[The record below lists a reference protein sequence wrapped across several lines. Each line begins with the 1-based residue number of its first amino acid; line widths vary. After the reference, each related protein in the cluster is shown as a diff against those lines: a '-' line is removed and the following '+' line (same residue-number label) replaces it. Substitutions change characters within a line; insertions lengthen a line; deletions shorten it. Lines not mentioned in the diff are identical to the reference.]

1 MDTEGFGSTIRSQS
15 YDIKL
20 FSLALLL
27 SSQFVY
33 NSRGVIDG
41 NAIED
46 LSLVVELTKHIH
58 VMSQSGSDS
67 GRKFGNYFPHFLW
80 ILRDFTLKLQV
91 LLCDTLVNQL
101 CFLLTDCAS
110 TLVEFCCVIFQPCPL
125 LQSDGKTMSSKEYL
139 ENALK
144 QDDDAID
151 EASLRQD
158 GVRAMIKAF
167 FPQRDC
173 VTLIRPILEES
184 KLQNL
189 IDQPCVHDIH

>member
-1 MDTEGFGSTIRSQS
+1 MWKIVLTLHR
-15 YDIKL
+15 
-20 FSLALLL
+20 
-27 SSQFVY
+27 VY
-33 NSRGVIDG
+33 FPP
-41 NAIED
+41 
-46 LSLVVELTKHIH
+46 
-58 VMSQSGSDS
+58 QSGD
-67 GRKFGNYFPHFLW
+67 
-80 ILRDFTLKLQV
+80 
-91 LLCDTLVNQL
+91 
-101 CFLLTDCAS
+101 
-110 TLVEFCCVIFQPCPL
+110 
-125 LQSDGKTMSSKEYL
+125 KTMSSKEYL

-189 IDQPCVHDIH
+189 IDQPCVILPLPMLLSHCRPDVTL